1 MFDFRKNT
9 CLLPELKKKM
19 INIAGFA
26 KEGARE
32 DNVYG
37 HKREWKED
45 PFHLDEE
52 TVETSNNRGRKNL
65 KLSPDYL
72 ASRLDK
78 EVIPNQWFYGPQEI
92 QKKGD
97 KNTFYCEVCHVELN
111 SFETMKSHTQGSK
124 HQNKMLKLEEEH
136 KDKIRRGL
144 ADPHARLPGVKP
156 IPNPP
161 SAKIKVPTRLQER
174 IRVSD
179 DPVVGLRYIKEFLSE
194 SDPEMEPHYECR
206 LCGNKGTSN
215 SMFSHIMGGKHRQLF
230 AERIGHRGTISQM
243 DLLRLARDNNENNS
257 RMSGLM
263 ETIRSD
269 VEYPAWP
276 AGKAPWAVEKGGSGV
291 LPFEVRSSSTSSST
305 RSGARSDSMSGRTG
319 ARIGKLHPDYQPQTG
334 EEAEKM
340 ISVGRKLLETVV
352 MSEYVGLTRAEKDM
366 IIGNLGEIFERGK
379 DK

>member
-1 MFDFRKNT
+1 
-9 CLLPELKKKM
+9 M

-26 KEGARE
+26 KEGAEE
-32 DNVYG
+32 DNVCG

-45 PFHLDEE
+45 PYHLDEE
-52 TVETSNNRGRKNL
+52 TGRGDL
-65 KLSPDYL
+65 KLSRDNL

-78 EVIPNQWFYGPQEI
+78 EVIPNQWSYGPQEI

-161 SAKIKVPTRLQER
+161 SSKIKVPTRLQER
-174 IRVSD
+174 IRGSD
-179 DPVVGLRYIKEFLSE
+179 DPVVGLHYIKEFLAE
-194 SDPEMEPHYECR
+194 SDPEMEPHYECG

-215 SMFSHIMGGKHRQLF
+215 SMFSHIMGGRHRQLF
-230 AERIGHRGTISQM
+230 AERIGHRGTFSQM

-263 ETIRSD
+263 ETIKSD
-269 VEYPAWP
+269 IEYPAWP
-276 AGKAPWAVEKGGSGV
+276 AGKAPWAVERGGSG
-291 LPFEVRSSSTSSST
+291 LPPPEFRASSTSSST
-305 RSGARSDSMSGRTG
+305 RSGVGSDSMSGGTG
-319 ARIGKLHPDYQPQTG
+319 ARIWKLPLDYKPQTG

-352 MSEYVGLTRAEKDM
+352 MSEYSGLTRAEKDM
-366 IIGNLGEIFERGK
+366 IIGNLGEIFERGR